1 MKTANT
7 NNYCKIKP
15 VIRLVKYWN
24 KTRNGRGFASYQIE
38 KNIVDYYQS
47 NRHQEYDTKRYLL
60 TALQCLRSL
69 PIYEFQRKT
78 LESAISNVQE
88 AINDEEQFPTSA
100 MSELKKVIGEL

>member
-1 MKTANT
+1 M
-7 NNYCKIKP
+7 
-15 VIRLVKYWN
+15 V
-24 KTRNGRGFASYQIE
+24 QM
-38 KNIVDYYQS
+38 DQ
-47 NRHQEYDTKRYLL
+47 TK
-60 TALQCLRSL
+60 L

>member
-1 MKTANT
+1 MIAG
-7 NNYCKIKP
+7 
-15 VIRLVKYWN
+15 N
-24 KTRNGRGFASYQIE
+24 KTTVNGSM
-38 KNIVDYYQS
+38 NYYV
-47 NRHQEYDTKRYLL
+47 QESPGVKRRCYAYDTKRYLL

>member
-1 MKTANT
+1 MEWVFFFKQKTA
-7 NNYCKIKP
+7 YEISACL
-15 VIRLVKYWN
+15 VGSERCIRN
-24 KTRNGRGFASYQIE
+24 RIE